1 MREKRIA
8 LAVCLVLLLI
18 SSVWLIRFPVP
29 VSALDSQ
36 VLTVKKAEKLM
47 KSLTPVE
54 GEKRLL
60 TGLYF
65 ADGELPCD
73 VESRTWYIPV
83 DMDNSAWESGSFT
96 GADGVELYLLDNPL
110 LDDKQEAV
118 KTGKAYRLLA
128 VKGGNYEIV
137 QVVFS

>member
-29 VSALDSQ
+29 ASALDSQ

-54 GEKRLL
+54 GEERLL

-73 VESRTWYIPV
+73 VESLDLV
-83 DMDNSAWESGSFT
+83 HSGGHGQF
-96 GADGVELYLLDNPL
+96 
-110 LDDKQEAV
+110 
-118 KTGKAYRLLA
+118 RLGERKLHRS
-128 VKGGNYEIV
+128 GRR
-137 QVVFS
+137 

>member
-29 VSALDSQ
+29 ASALDSQ
-36 VLTVKKAEKLM
+36 VLSVKKAEKLM

-65 ADGELPCD
+65 AD
-73 VESRTWYIPV
+73 
-83 DMDNSAWESGSFT
+83 
-96 GADGVELYLLDNPL
+96 
-110 LDDKQEAV
+110 
-118 KTGKAYRLLA
+118 
-128 VKGGNYEIV
+128 
-137 QVVFS
+137 

>member
-29 VSALDSQ
+29 ASALDSQ

-54 GEKRLL
+54 GEERLL

-73 VESRTWYIPV
+73 EASRTWYIPV
-83 DMDNSAWESGSFT
+83 DMDNSVWESGS
-96 GADGVELYLLDNPL
+96 
-110 LDDKQEAV
+110 
-118 KTGKAYRLLA
+118 R
-128 VKGGNYEIV
+128 
-137 QVVFS
+137 